1 MNGKK
6 TLKRR
11 IRNMG
16 LFRRVKTMILADL
29 HKLIDQWE
37 DPIAMS
43 KQYLRELEEH
53 IHQGQQALAQQL
65 LAEQRYETL
74 IAQTKAIIKKRAR
87 QTNLALERNE
97 EAIAKLALREK
108 LLYEKKLSAYEQQ
121 YETVKEKTAY
131 MAEQL
136 KQLQEKYE
144 ELSAKQLELIAR
156 ANAANA
162 LKQIDAALASLRP
175 DHALCGFA
183 RMEER
188 VLALEAEANASSHL
202 LESTHP
208 LPSIF
213 EEEVENELAKWKEA
227 QAKNA

>member
-1 MNGKK
+1 
-6 TLKRR
+6 
-11 IRNMG
+11 MG
-16 LFRRVKTMILADL
+16 LFHRVKTIILAEMHEL
-29 HKLIDQWE
+29 VDQWE
-37 DPIAMS
+37 DPATMT

-74 IAQTKAIIKKRAR
+74 IAQTKAIVEKRSR
-87 QTNLALERNE
+87 QATLALERNE
-97 EAIAKLALREK
+97 EAMAKLALREK
-108 LLYEKKLSAYEQQ
+108 LLYEKKLSTYEQQ

-131 MAEQL
+131 MVEQL
-136 KQLQEKYE
+136 KQLQEKHE

-162 LKQIDAALASLRP
+162 LKQIDATLASFRP
-175 DHALCGFA
+175 DHALRGFA

-188 VLALEAEANASSHL
+188 VLALEAEAAAARHFLASKHSFPFSL
-202 LESTHP
+202 
-208 LPSIF
+208 

-227 QAKNA
+227 QTKNV

>member
-1 MNGKK
+1 
-6 TLKRR
+6 
-11 IRNMG
+11 MG

-29 HKLIDQWE
+29 HKLVDQWE
-37 DPIAMS
+37 DPIAMT

-53 IHQGQQALAQQL
+53 IQQGHQALTQQI

-74 IAQTKAIIKKRAR
+74 IAQTKAIIEKRAR
-87 QTNLALERNE
+87 QATLALERNE

-121 YETVKEKTAY
+121 YKTVKEKTAY
-131 MAEQL
+131 VTEQL
-136 KQLQEKYE
+136 KQLQEKYD

-156 ANAANA
+156 ANAAKA
-162 LKQIDAALASLRP
+162 LKQMDASLASFHP
-175 DHALCGFA
+175 DHALRGFA

-188 VLALEAEANASSHL
+188 ILALEAETTAARHFLASKHYR
-202 LESTHP
+202 
-208 LPSIF
+208 PSSL

-227 QAKNA
+227 QSKTN

>member
-1 MNGKK
+1 
-6 TLKRR
+6 
-11 IRNMG
+11 MG

-53 IHQGQQALAQQL
+53 IHQGHQALTQQI

-74 IAQTKAIIKKRAR
+74 IAQTKAIIEKRAR
-87 QTNLALERNE
+87 QAKLALERNE

-121 YETVKEKTAY
+121 YETVKEKTAHVK
-131 MAEQL
+131 EQL

-156 ANAANA
+156 ANAAKA
-162 LKQIDAALASLRP
+162 LKQMDTTLASFQP
-175 DHALCGFA
+175 DHALRGFA

-188 VLALEAEANASSHL
+188 ILALEAEATAARQCLASKHSI
-202 LESTHP
+202 
-208 LPSIF
+208 PSSL

-227 QAKNA
+227 HKQNV